1 MSNTRILYHGT
12 TMENAITMLGSNFSS
27 IVDETVWNCSDDDM
41 LYMAEKTMM
50 AKKTKASVSR
60 QRQHR

>member
-1 MSNTRILYHGT
+1 
-12 TMENAITMLGSNFSS
+12 MENAITMLGSNFSS